1 MKRTVWM
8 MAAVGIVLLGY
19 GFPGGRCFLRL
30 LAWFAAL
37 HFALIGAVLLP
48 GAQANNFSIYL
59 PLSPGLLLACAGGV
73 YLAVQGILRFLGR
86 NGGQTF
92 PVTLQIGSASLPLRA
107 FCDTGFSVQEPL
119 SGREV
124 VLVRFAA
131 VQNALPGPLHTYL
144 SAYFAAPSTL
154 PPPELG
160 LRFVP
165 CTTVS
170 GHCIL
175 PAVPAILAS
184 APAQPLYAAFC
195 DLPPPPGGWELLI
208 SPAVVPDAAFR

>member
-1 MKRTVWM
+1 MNH
-8 MAAVGIVLLGY
+8 LLSFFRRLY
-19 GFPGGRCFLRL
+19 GLFVC
-30 LAWFAAL
+30 
-37 HFALIGAVLLP
+37 P
-48 GAQANNFSIYL
+48 GAAPYV
-59 PLSPGLLLACAGGV
+59 AG
-73 YLAVQGILRFLGR
+73 
-86 NGGQTF
+86 
-92 PVTLQIGSASLPLRA
+92 
-107 FCDTGFSVQEPL
+107 
-119 SGREV
+119 
-124 VLVRFAA
+124 
-131 VQNALPGPLHTYL
+131 
-144 SAYFAAPSTL
+144 APSL

>member
-1 MKRTVWM
+1 
-8 MAAVGIVLLGY
+8 MADT
-19 GFPGGRCFLRL
+19 
-30 LAWFAAL
+30 AL
-37 HFALIGAVLLP
+37 DV
-48 GAQANNFSIYL
+48 
-59 PLSPGLLLACAGGV
+59 
-73 YLAVQGILRFLGR
+73 
-86 NGGQTF
+86 
-92 PVTLQIGSASLPLRA
+92 RA

-131 VQNALPGPLHTYL
+131 VQNALPGPLRTYL
-144 SAYFAAPSTL
+144 SAYFADPSTL

-165 CTTVS
+165 CTTVA

-195 DLPPPPGGWELLI
+195 DLPPPPGGWELLL

>member
-1 MKRTVWM
+1 M
-8 MAAVGIVLLGY
+8 
-19 GFPGGRCFLRL
+19 
-30 LAWFAAL
+30 
-37 HFALIGAVLLP
+37 
-48 GAQANNFSIYL
+48 
-59 PLSPGLLLACAGGV
+59 
-73 YLAVQGILRFLGR
+73 QGILRFLGR

-119 SGREV
+119 SGRRSYSCA
-124 VLVRFAA
+124 LPPMAD
-131 VQNALPGPLHTYL
+131 ALPGRCASDL

-175 PAVPAILAS
+175 PAVPAVLAS

-195 DLPPPPGGWELLI
+195 DLPPPPGGWELLL
-208 SPAVVPDAAFR
+208 SPPLCPMLRSDEPLNLSVSLSLAALKNPAHKKEAFR

>member
-1 MKRTVWM
+1 M
-8 MAAVGIVLLGY
+8 
-19 GFPGGRCFLRL
+19 P
-30 LAWFAAL
+30 
-37 HFALIGAVLLP
+37 
-48 GAQANNFSIYL
+48 
-59 PLSPGLLLACAGGV
+59 
-73 YLAVQGILRFLGR
+73 GILRFLGR
-86 NGGQTF
+86 NGGQSV

-131 VQNALPGPLHTYL
+131 VQNALPGPLRTYL
-144 SAYFAAPSTL
+144 SAYFASPSTL

-195 DLPPPPGGWELLI
+195 DLPPPPGGWELLL

>member
-1 MKRTVWM
+1 M
-8 MAAVGIVLLGY
+8 
-19 GFPGGRCFLRL
+19 
-30 LAWFAAL
+30 
-37 HFALIGAVLLP
+37 LLP

-59 PLSPGLLLACAGGV
+59 PLSPGLLLVCAGGV

-86 NGGQTF
+86 NSGQTL
-92 PVTLQIGSASLPLRA
+92 PVTLQIGSVSLPLRA

-131 VQNALPGPLHTYL
+131 VQNTLPGPLRSYL

-195 DLPPPPGGWELLI
+195 DLPPPPGGWELLL